1 MKKTSLNQK
10 PSRLL
15 SRIKLPIIW
24 ITFFILLIAEAE
36 AQCLSSVNPV
46 GGTDN
51 LLVLKKNAFRVISF
65 YKYGQG
71 TQYFEGSQHADF
83 NLISKAYYN
92 YGSVIL
98 GYGVT
103 DKLTLELETG
113 YFFNKTQKYNVE
125 PGYKL
130 TGSGFSNF
138 VVLAKHS
145 IYTNPAKRIFLTAA
159 VGAKIPSSRNLQY
172 VNHVKLPVEV
182 QPTLGAYGAVFS
194 SSLVKEDSFH
204 GVRYF
209 LTTRAETHLSN
220 KEKYRPGT
228 AVFSSAYVSKHLMF
242 PWLKGDWTAIFQLK
256 NEIRTYDKI
265 DNKRKESSGSLLF
278 FIVPQINY
286 VLHEKWYLSTM
297 VDIPLYQHFNGTQL
311 GAGIGYT
318 MVLSRVFSF
327 NQ

>member
-1 MKKTSLNQK
+1 MKRTILNQK

-15 SRIKLPIIW
+15 LRIKLPFIW
-24 ITFFILLIAEAE
+24 TVLLVLLSAEVE

-51 LLVLKKNAFRVISF
+51 LLVLKKNALRVISF

-71 TQYFEGSQHADF
+71 TEYFEGSKHADF
-83 NLISKAYYN
+83 DLISKAYYN
-92 YGSVIL
+92 YSSMVL
-98 GYGVT
+98 GYGLT
-103 DKLTLELETG
+103 NKLTLELETG
-113 YFFNKTQKYNVE
+113 YFFNKTQKYNVD

-130 TGSGFSNF
+130 TGHGFSNF
-138 VVLAKHS
+138 VALAKHS
-145 IYTNPAKRIFLTAA
+145 IYTDLAKRIFVTVAL
-159 VGAKIPSSRNLQY
+159 GAKIPSFRNLQY

-204 GVRYF
+204 GLRYF
-209 LTTRAETHLSN
+209 LTTRAETHSSN
-220 KEKYRPGT
+220 KEKYMPGT

-265 DNKRKESSGSLLF
+265 DNTRKESSGSLLF
-278 FIVPQINY
+278 FVVPQINY
-286 VLHEKWYLSTM
+286 VLHENWYISAM
-297 VDIPLYQHFNGTQL
+297 SDIPVYQHFNGTQL
-311 GAGIGYT
+311 GAGTGWT
-318 MVLSRVFSF
+318 LVLSRVFPL
-327 NQ
+327 